1 MKMITFEGDVVPQ
14 RVERDV
20 IEQLLPHKG
29 KMVLLSRVTGY
40 SLEDNSIT
48 TEYDITKD
56 SIFYEEGLD
65 GIPSWAGFEIMAQS
79 ISTMSA
85 IIKVANN
92 QKDAACPGVIL
103 SVQNLKASVP
113 VLKNNTTIQ
122 MKVKEEY
129 KSDDVF
135 CYNCALYE
143 HAGDETPAVTTKITV
158 MEMKDMAS
166 FLGGLQQNANS

>member
-1 MKMITFEGDVVPQ
+1 
-14 RVERDV
+14 
-20 IEQLLPHKG
+20 
-29 KMVLLSRVTGY
+29 
-40 SLEDNSIT
+40 
-48 TEYDITKD
+48 
-56 SIFYEEGLD
+56 
-65 GIPSWAGFEIMAQS
+65 MAQS

-85 IIKVANN
+85 IIKVAHN

-166 FLGGLQQNANS
+166 FLGGLQESNK